1 MSKAKEGGDASPAVD
16 DDDDDDESAD
26 SVRTVS
32 TTVASLWT
40 GNQAHR
46 RLLQK
51 HFLVIGEIS
60 FVPVESF
67 WTPN

>member
-16 DDDDDDESAD
+16 NDDDDESAD

-51 HFLVIGEIS
+51 HFLVIGVIS
-60 FVPVESF
+60 FVPVETMWS
-67 WTPN
+67 PN

>member
-1 MSKAKEGGDASPAVD
+1 MSKKMEEGKDPDEPQVEED
-16 DDDDDDESAD
+16 DDNGD

-40 GNQAHR
+40 GHQTHK

-51 HFLVIGEIS
+51 HFMVSSNLS
-60 FVPVESF
+60 LSPA
-67 WTPN
+67 